1 MTFLSRKTDS
11 EPLSVGASATV
22 AIVGG
27 GASGTLLAAQLLRQA
42 EHPVRILLFDPLP
55 LPEIGTAYTTVD
67 EAHLLNV
74 RAGGMSALPDDPDH
88 FVRWLNAPSN
98 CASLVKKRSF
108 GPQDFVAR
116 SIYARYISHVL
127 EASVETGRT
136 VGAKFQRVRDFVV
149 DFVVDE
155 GGAGVLRT
163 SGGREVRTSHLVLA
177 LGNLP
182 PRNPLPRPHAFFRS
196 SRYTSGVWSPGALQ
210 EIDRAEDLFLA
221 GSGLTMLDTVATLHR
236 CGHRGRITVV
246 SRNGQLPALHKA
258 APPYDD
264 FPAHT
269 AWPRSVLGWLRLVRD
284 EVALAEEAGVDW
296 RPVIDAL
303 RRHTPKIWQMLSLV
317 EKRRFL
323 RHVRPYWESRRHRA
337 APATW
342 EAFEH
347 FRGAGQLVFRPG
359 RILDFI
365 EETDHVTVV
374 FQPKGSREPAEV
386 SVHRVLNCIGPE
398 SNFRHHINDP
408 LLVNLLARGLVDT
421 DPLLLGLAATPEGVI
436 IGADG
441 IPNPMISTLGPPLRG
456 ILWESTAIPE
466 IRRQASFLAN
476 DILQSLFVPA
486 WEI

>member
-1 MTFLSRKTDS
+1 MTTSACATVATPILTGS
-11 EPLSVGASATV
+11 SATV

-27 GASGTLLAAQLLRQA
+27 GASGTLLAAQLLQQA
-42 EHPVRILLFDPLP
+42 EHPVRVLLFDPLT
-55 LPEIGTAYTTVD
+55 LPEIGTAYTTLD

-74 RAGGMSALPDDPDH
+74 RARGMSALPHDPNH

-98 CASLVKKRSF
+98 CASLVNKRPF
-108 GPQDFVAR
+108 GPQDFVPR

-127 EASVETGRT
+127 ETSIETGRL
-136 VGAKFQRVRDFVV
+136 VGAKFDRVRDFVV
-149 DFVVDE
+149 DFAAED
-155 GGAGVLRT
+155 GTSGILRT
-163 SGGREVRTSHLVLA
+163 AGGRELRATHLVLA

-196 SRYTSGVWSPGALQ
+196 RRYTAGVWRPGALQ
-210 EIDRAEDLFLA
+210 EIDPEEDLFLA
-221 GSGLTMLDTVATLHR
+221 GSGLTMLDTVATLYR
-236 CGHRGRITVV
+236 CGHRGRITGV
-246 SRNGQLPALHKA
+246 SRNGQLPAVHRDST
-258 APPYDD
+258 PYDD
-264 FPAHT
+264 FPAQCV
-269 AWPRSVLGWLRLVRD
+269 WPRSALGWLRRVR
-284 EVALAEEAGVDW
+284 EELALAARAGVDW

-303 RRHTPKIWQMLSLV
+303 RRHTPKIWQSLPPM

-342 EAFEH
+342 QAFEH
-347 FRGAGQLVFRPG
+347 FRAAGRLVFRPG

-365 EETDHVTVV
+365 ESNDLVTVV
-374 FQPKGSREPAEV
+374 FQPKGTRDTAEV
-386 SVHRVLNCIGPE
+386 AVHRVVNCIGPE
-398 SNFRHHINDP
+398 SNFRHHLDDP

-441 IPNPMISTLGPPLRG
+441 MPNPMISTLGPPLRG
-456 ILWESTAIPE
+456 ILWETTAIPE